1 MSAPFPVGPLAR
13 ASYIIQ
19 SFYDYTG
26 DFLPT
31 FKFRELPE
39 KGDIGGGDIDL
50 TAALQPINQNPN
62 YMPSFQPI
70 DVGIPQHLEAD
81 AAPGTIPLFTIP
93 PQGFVAQ
100 NVQVTVGKTFGTTR
114 PYFYAE
120 GLSATADPKFM
131 TLTETEAQSSAQYWG
146 PTAGCANCNGG
157 SKTLIG
163 GSAEFLAEP
172 KDHSAVPDP
181 AHYAPVLTIPQ
192 DIHTFA
198 PPVNALGSLAA
209 GANKFQA
216 GGTDSSGKPI
226 SGLPHLRLRFEGSDA
241 RQQATAAASPFNMQ
255 LTPWDGTA
263 NGGGIPVWQGEWLN
277 PQGKLPNATSGD
289 GGVLTGPIWQGQY
302 IPDSVYKQVGGS
314 PIPLLWPLVI
324 LSKLVDD
331 PTHTLDPAS
340 LTAQGDADHPVV
352 IMQGITLLGTA
363 AMSADTDTDSLFGTG
378 FAISVLGPAND
389 LIDPAG
395 NPKPIYQD
403 HITALLRPAVIC
415 FNTLFDA
422 NNSDKRGN
430 LVTPYLVSE
439 SSDFQLGSTP
449 TPIANTPVVPPDLID
464 NGDPYRQQVGNLIK
478 PPPGWTPPA
487 GWAAGKPCTDPNA
500 CGPAIRGCLPKGR
513 YAINVVYPDGQAWTV
528 PNEAGACTGSP
539 ATGEGITDWNGYT
552 CTVQKRNVIQ
562 SQGPRAVVEIV
573 GPSDPNN
580 CKDANSPVPATPAIC
595 LPTTGK

>member
-1 MSAPFPVGPLAR
+1 M
-13 ASYIIQ
+13 
-19 SFYDYTG
+19 
-26 DFLPT
+26 PT
-31 FKFRELPE
+31 FV
-39 KGDIGGGDIDL
+39 
-50 TAALQPINQNPN
+50 
-62 YMPSFQPI
+62 PI
-70 DVGIPQHLEAD
+70 DVGIPQPLEAG
-81 AAPGTIPLFTIP
+81 APPGTIPLFTIP

-100 NVQVTVGKTFGTTR
+100 NVQVTVGHTFTTTR

-120 GLSATADPKFM
+120 GLSVSADPTFQ

-146 PTAGCANCNGG
+146 NAAGCANCSGT
-157 SKTLIG
+157 SKTLITNSQEFAKASN
-163 GSAEFLAEP
+163 GSM
-172 KDHSAVPDP
+172 PDP

-216 GGTDSSGKPI
+216 GGTDSSGASI
-226 SGLPHLRLRFEGSDA
+226 SGLPHLRLRFEGSDS
-241 RQQATAAASPFNMQ
+241 RQSTAAAAAPFNMQ

-263 NGGGIPVWQGEWLN
+263 NGGSIPIWQGEWLN
-277 PQGKLPNATSGD
+277 PSGALPGD
-289 GGVLTGPIWQGQY
+289 AGAGPIWQGQY
-302 IPDSVYKQVGGS
+302 IPDSVYKQTGGA

-352 IMQGITLLGTA
+352 IMQGITLAGTA
-363 AMSADTDTDSLFGTG
+363 TASGMTDGDSLFATG
-378 FAISVLGPAND
+378 IAIAPKPFGPGD
-389 LIDPAG
+389 ISG
-395 NPKPIYQD
+395 NPSISYQD
-403 HITALLRPAVIC
+403 HVTALLRPAVIC
-415 FNTLFDA
+415 FNSLFDA

-439 SSDFQLGSTP
+439 STDFGSLGTVP
-449 TPIANTPVVPPDLID
+449 APIANTPVVPPDLID

-478 PPPGWTPPA
+478 APPGWTPPA
-487 GWAAGKPCTDPNA
+487 GWVAGQPCTNPNA

-539 ATGEGITDWNGYT
+539 GTGEGTTDWNHYT
-552 CTVQKRNVIQ
+552 CTLQPRTVIQ

-573 GPSDPNN
+573 GPSDSKN
-580 CKDANSPVPATPAIC
+580 CVDATSPVPATPAIC
-595 LPTTGK
+595 LPTNGN